1 MTYEIPLFMMP
12 GGPELLIIFF
22 IAILLFG
29 SAKLPGLARAA
40 GESMGE
46 FQKGRVAVE
55 RELDEIRHAS
65 ATESE
70 SKTDGE
76 PTTDAAPAESSTE
89 PTVETA
95 D

>member
-1 MTYEIPLFMMP
+1 MGSLVPLFMFP

-29 SAKLPGLARAA
+29 STKLPGLARAA

-46 FQKGRVAVE
+46 FEKGR
-55 RELDEIRHAS
+55 
-65 ATESE
+65 T
-70 SKTDGE
+70 
-76 PTTDAAPAESSTE
+76 
-89 PTVETA
+89 TVEHELEEMRTAARESADSEPEEPERTA

>member
-1 MTYEIPLFMMP
+1 MSTVVPMFMMP

-46 FQKGRVAVE
+46 FQKGRERIEHELVEMRADATSAVAP
-55 RELDEIRHAS
+55 DP
-65 ATESE
+65 ESE
-70 SKTDGE
+70 
-76 PTTDAAPAESSTE
+76 AEAETE
-89 PTVETA
+89 LIV

>member
-1 MTYEIPLFMMP
+1 MSSTVPLFMMP

-22 IAILLFG
+22 IAVLLFG

-46 FQKGRVAVE
+46 FQKGRVQVE
-55 RELDEIRHAS
+55 RELDEMRTAS
-65 ATESE
+65 KLDSDPDPE
-70 SKTDGE
+70 
-76 PTTDAAPAESSTE
+76 TE
-89 PTVETA
+89 PEAERAA

>member
-1 MTYEIPLFMMP
+1 MSSLVPLFMMP

-46 FQKGRVAVE
+46 FEKGRVRVE
-55 RELDEIRHAS
+55 RELDEMRTTAR
-65 ATESE
+65 ES
-70 SKTDGE
+70 
-76 PTTDAAPAESSTE
+76 AESDAEETE
-89 PTVETA
+89 RTA

>member
-1 MTYEIPLFMMP
+1 MMP

-22 IAILLFG
+22 IAVLLFG

-46 FQKGRVAVE
+46 FQKGRVRVE
-55 RELDEIRHAS
+55 RELDEMRTTAR
-65 ATESE
+65 ESVE
-70 SKTDGE
+70 A
-76 PTTDAAPAESSTE
+76 DAEE
-89 PTVETA
+89 RERTA